1 METKDALAAL
11 SALAQPHR
19 LAIYRWLLE
28 RGPEGAYA
36 GEIADQLGLPAT
48 TQSFHLKALQQAG
61 LSRPEPQGRHS
72 RYRAEVSPH
81 YNPWLHAGFVLGYGV
96 SCIAL
101 AWSST
106 HRITPIEWLTDLHRR
121 LRPGTAV
128 EPVTWMLPRP
138 GREPKP
144 TKDETTS
151 RRRY

>member
-61 LSRPEPQGRHS
+61 LIRPEPQGRHI
-72 RYRAEVSPH
+72 RYRAEVEAMRGLVA
-81 YNPWLHAGFVLGYGV
+81 Y
-96 SCIAL
+96 
-101 AWSST
+101 
-106 HRITPIEWLTDLHRR
+106 LTETCCGGDPARC
-121 LRPGTAV
+121 
-128 EPVTWMLPRP
+128 LPPAKGQSKQARC
-138 GREPKP
+138 
-144 TKDETTS
+144 
-151 RRRY
+151 